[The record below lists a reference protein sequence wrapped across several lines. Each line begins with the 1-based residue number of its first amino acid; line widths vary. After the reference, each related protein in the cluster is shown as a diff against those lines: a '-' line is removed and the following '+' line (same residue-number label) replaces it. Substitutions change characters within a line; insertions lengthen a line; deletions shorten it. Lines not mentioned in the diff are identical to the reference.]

1 MMLAPADAPLIAAVS
16 NRMAAHDEA
25 ANDARVPP
33 VPDCQALLRAL
44 PELGGAG
51 VNFVEY
57 DRYILGMRVLGR
69 VLLSVTS
76 VRALRHI
83 LLGTAYAL
91 LGLIGIVALYR
102 FGRTTNTFE
111 RARAAGYVA
120 IAACFALFYG
130 VHYFGATLYF
140 GPMDCV
146 QYAFILASLVWP
158 LEDLRPARLAVY
170 AASYGSLIAIFEFMT
185 GGIPLAL
192 ALLPLLLALGFRG
205 DKPAYFQK
213 LVQLWG
219 CFCLA
224 AVASFAIKV
233 ILAVAYL
240 GRPNTFVPALLYRT
254 YGSFHA
260 SPEASYSI
268 SYLMEIYHINS
279 AVIAWSS
286 RHLGTGLV
294 IAGLGIV
301 SVVTWQNRNA
311 EWPSNR
317 PVQLACWLSLAALA
331 AWVAVFLNHSIL
343 HPFFMVRLLVIPI
356 IAGAVLTATEA
367 TFGLARRPAR
377 HPSAALR
384 APR

>member
-1 MMLAPADAPLIAAVS
+1 
-16 NRMAAHDEA
+16 
-25 ANDARVPP
+25 
-33 VPDCQALLRAL
+33 
-44 PELGGAG
+44 
-51 VNFVEY
+51 
-57 DRYILGMRVLGR
+57 
-69 VLLSVTS
+69 
-76 VRALRHI
+76 
-83 LLGTAYAL
+83 
-91 LGLIGIVALYR
+91 VALYR
-102 FGRTTNTFE
+102 FSRATDVFE
-111 RARAAGYVA
+111 RARAAGYLA
-120 IAACFALFYG
+120 IAACLALFYG

-146 QYAFILASLVWP
+146 QYGFILASLVWP

-205 DKPAYFQK
+205 DKSAYFGK

-219 CFCLA
+219 CFCLSA
-224 AVASFAIKV
+224 IASFAIKV

-268 SYLMEIYHINS
+268 SYLLEIYHLNS
-279 AVIAWSS
+279 AVIAWGS

-301 SVVTWQNRNA
+301 CFVTWQNRSAN
-311 EWPSNR
+311 WSSNR

-356 IAGAVLTATEA
+356 IAGAVLIVTEL
-367 TFGLARRPAR
+367 TFRLGRRSAQS
-377 HPSAALR
+377 HPSAA
-384 APR
+384 